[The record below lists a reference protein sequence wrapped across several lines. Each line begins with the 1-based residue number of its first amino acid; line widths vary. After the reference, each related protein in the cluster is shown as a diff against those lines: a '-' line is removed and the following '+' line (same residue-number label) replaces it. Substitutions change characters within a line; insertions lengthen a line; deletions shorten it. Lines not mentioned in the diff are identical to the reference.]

1 MKHWETREYRQIENA
16 MVRNDALLVQFRDGA
31 MVEINTNR
39 LLPHDVPNGEWS
51 DLQVGSNAI
60 CARVGGKQ
68 VEVPWNL
75 IRLLTDSE
83 YSSYEAGRAETQAKT
98 VGMRIRALRE
108 GKALSSKE
116 LAQRAGISAQSLSRI
131 ENGKHDVV
139 FTTLQRILAAMG
151 CTLRDLAEVR
161 PQSEPVSPIKVW
173 TQVPPL
179 AGSGPE
185 VPLAGSAEARKISTG
200 LFDEGERITPSNT
213 PGYNT
218 PSTRKVKAA

>member
-1 MKHWETREYRQIENA
+1 MKRWETREYRQIENA

-31 MVEINTNR
+31 MVEVNTNR
-39 LLPHDVPNGEWS
+39 LLPPDIPNGEWS
-51 DLQVGSNAI
+51 DLQVSSNAI
-60 CARVGGKQ
+60 CARVEGRQ
-68 VEVPWNL
+68 VEVSWNL

-139 FTTLQRILAAMG
+139 FTTLQRILGAMG

-161 PQSEPVSPIKVW
+161 PQAESVNQVKVW
-173 TQVPPL
+173 TEAPPL
-179 AGSGPE
+179 TGSGPE
-185 VPLAGSAEARKISTG
+185 IPLTGSAEARKTSTG
-200 LFDEGERITPSNT
+200 LFGEGERLTPSNT
-213 PGYNT
+213 PAYNT
-218 PSTRKVKAA
+218 PSSRKVKAA